1 MAGTSDSAPSSGSG
15 ADVTIDAV
23 GARKPKPTAEP
34 DVVDTLFQQFEV
46 VGTPIDSR
54 LRVLI
59 DETQRDEVPEKYG
72 RDIVHLI
79 ADSLSG
85 VPVAGVAG
93 SKFAADVGSG
103 YGFPGLVLAAALDD
117 TQFTLLD
124 FDPVRTAFLNDTA
137 AKMELS
143 NVEVVNWPVENWQD
157 GMGRC
162 DFVSFRNVAPLPTV
176 IEWAA
181 PLLTIGGSGLFW
193 ARGRD
198 EVAEQDAEAAA
209 DAVGMR
215 LVEVIRLSN
224 EFLGGDT
231 DRRHIHVYTKHA
243 ETPPE
248 FPRPRKAAL
257 KDPIRAATDDRPS
270 TRWDEA
276 VRKRTLAQEKKR
288 ELEAKRRSKRRSKKK
303 RPLSK
308 RAVKAVRKVL
318 VRVKGPRE
326 KPDA

>member
-1 MAGTSDSAPSSGSG
+1 MGETSP
-15 ADVTIDAV
+15 
-23 GARKPKPTAEP
+23 RKPKPRAEAE
-34 DVVDTLFQQFEV
+34 VVDTLLQEFGA
-46 VGTPIDSR
+46 VGTPVDGR

-59 DETQRDEVPEKYG
+59 DEIQGDEVPEKYG

-79 ADSLSG
+79 ADCMSG
-85 VPVAGVAG
+85 VPAASATGA
-93 SKFAADVGSG
+93 KFAADVGSG
-103 YGFPGLVLAAALDD
+103 YGFPGLVLAAALDE

-137 AKMELS
+137 AKMGLS

-257 KDPIRAATDDRPS
+257 KDPIRAATDDRPR

-276 VRKRTLAQEKKR
+276 VRKRTLEEKRKRRTDEKRAAQE
-288 ELEAKRRSKRRSKKK
+288 E
-303 RPLSK
+303 K
-308 RAVKAVRKVL
+308 RAAQQERLARAEVEKRAAEAEKSA
-318 VRVKGPRE
+318 RVEEHKRAKERE
-326 KPDA
+326 KEERSSPPEG